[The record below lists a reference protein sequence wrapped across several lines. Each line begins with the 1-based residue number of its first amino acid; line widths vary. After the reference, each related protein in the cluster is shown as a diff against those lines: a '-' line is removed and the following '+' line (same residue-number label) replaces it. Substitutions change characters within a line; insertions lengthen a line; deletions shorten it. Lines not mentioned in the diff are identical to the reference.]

1 MTQSS
6 IFISK
11 HKLNIVKKLNLLIN
25 SIFTEN
31 ENFYLNS
38 SLKDYRKIVLD
49 AQNLLN
55 EKNTI
60 NLICRSIK
68 TDLTEY
74 LKTDSFLVQS
84 NLYLRASRQTKF
96 QISESVGWH
105 RESFYGSNMEKSV
118 NVWTPL
124 KGVTKNNTLRYIP
137 NSHKI
142 RDSKIKTLKV
152 NSKDTK
158 KFSMGHKI
166 GLVYSPKIIKNG
178 VDLSTSR
185 SMIVKRNYSAIFSGN
200 LIHGSALNLSNK
212 IRFSIDFRV
221 LRKKDYNNHNKKF
234 HYSSKKP
241 YFVEYE
247 Y

>member
-1 MTQSS
+1 MTESS

-11 HKLNIVKKLNLLIN
+11 HELNITKKLNLLIN

-38 SLKDYRKIVLD
+38 SLKNYRKTVLD

-137 NSHKI
+137 DSHKI
-142 RDSKIKTLKV
+142 RDSKIKTSKI

-158 KFSMGHKI
+158 KFSTGHKI

-178 VDLSTSR
+178 VDLTTSR

-212 IRFSIDFRV
+212 IRFSIDFRD
-221 LRKKDYNNHNKKF
+221 LRKKDYNNLNKKF